1 MITFTNLILLNKWS
15 NPHQK
20 PCVGI
25 SCLSSPGTTR
35 SKELNEP
42 EDEWSP
48 ANLDSNAFYVTHC
61 KPQGQLREQAVTCRL
76 ERSIQC
82 CTESYLFVFIE

>member
-1 MITFTNLILLNKWS
+1 MITFTNLILLNKWP
-15 NPHQK
+15 NPYQK

-25 SCLSSPGTTR
+25 SCLSSTGTTR

-48 ANLDSNAFYVTHC
+48 ANLDSNAFSVTHC
-61 KPQGQLREQAVTCRL
+61 KP
-76 ERSIQC
+76 
-82 CTESYLFVFIE
+82 